1 MSTNVPN
8 QSEWSAYE
16 KLVMS
21 KLDAL
26 DRGLLDMQ
34 EQLVLVRV
42 DVATLKVK
50 SGVWGAA
57 AGLIPAAITVAFVIL
72 SGSGGT

>member
-1 MSTNVPN
+1 MANVPN

-16 KLVMS
+16 KMVMS
-21 KLDAL
+21 KLDSL

-72 SGSGGT
+72 SGSGGG

>member
-1 MSTNVPN
+1 MANLPN

-16 KLVMS
+16 KLVMNE
-21 KLDAL
+21 LAAL
-26 DRGLLDMQ
+26 KSGQIDMQ

-72 SGSGGT
+72 SGSGGA